1 MAKRKPWVFLPFIGG
16 SYNNHDNHE
25 KHVARRQIG
34 GHSELQKD
42 VVDPGLPSQPTAEEF
57 KNMDEEQM

>member
-42 VVDPGLPSQPTAEEF
+42 GVQEYG
-57 KNMDEEQM
+57 